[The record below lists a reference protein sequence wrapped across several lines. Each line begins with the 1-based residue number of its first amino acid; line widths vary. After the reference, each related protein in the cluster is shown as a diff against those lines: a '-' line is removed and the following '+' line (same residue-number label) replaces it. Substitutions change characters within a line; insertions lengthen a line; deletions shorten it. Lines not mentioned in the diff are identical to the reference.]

1 MGPTVLFILLIIL
14 IIVAVIL
21 FMSIAKD
28 NSVITIPDLITS
40 ANLKTGGGPEEV
52 KKPSFNKVIVVDG
65 LNYIYSKL
73 ITPHKNPVNIDDEN
87 IFNQFP
93 NVFYIWKALSTLR
106 TEHKKEHIVFVIKNR
121 DNYQM
126 SVYDDK
132 LYKRWAKVYKVGIIL
147 CYDSSELKGPHY
159 IKGRDDK
166 TVCELYDKY
175 KKLGVETELLSKD
188 NYNDRAD
195 FGNIPQFKK
204 IRYGEIPYISD

>member
-1 MGPTVLFILLIIL
+1 MDPTILFILLIIL
-14 IIVAVIL
+14 IIVAVLL
-21 FMSIAKD
+21 FVSISKD
-28 NSVITIPDLITS
+28 HSVINIPDLITPET
-40 ANLKTGGGPEEV
+40 LKTGGKPDEE
-52 KKPSFNKVIVVDG
+52 KKPSYNKVVVVDG
-65 LNYIYSKL
+65 LNFIYSKF
-73 ITPHKNPVNIDDEN
+73 ITPNKNPVNIDDEN

-106 TEHKKEHIVFVIKNR
+106 AEHKKQHIVFVIKNR
-121 DNYQM
+121 DNYKI

-132 LYKRWAKVYKVGIIL
+132 LYKRWAKVYKIGIIL

-166 TVCELYDKY
+166 TVCEIYDKY

-195 FGNIPQFKK
+195 FGNIPPFKK
-204 IRYGEIPYISD
+204 IKYGDIPYISE